1 MESNLCSLIGQN
13 GFNFDW
19 VRTCCVVNNVF
30 WKSHRYRSTNLLD
43 TPFVGLAKLAVVKTL
58 PVAVTP
64 ALSPGQVARCS
75 EQVSIHIKAI
85 AGPCHKLGH
94 RCDTWS
100 AKWWSEVATGT
111 GRNCK
116 CEAKVMAKMFF
127 FFHYRWPDSRFNW
140 SGAPWRIS
148 YFLFRAWQQLC
159 HTNWH
164 THHCS
169 WSASAAHFVNK
180 SRRIKIE
187 NLWHDDIRKSCA
199 TAADWKLVNTK
210 GKALEFFN
218 IPRSIKCQGSTGS
231 ISVCFPF

>member
-127 FFHYRWPDSRFNW
+127 FFPLSVA
-140 SGAPWRIS
+140 GQQVQLVGCTMA
-148 YFLFRAWQQLC
+148 YFLFLI
-159 HTNWH
+159 
-164 THHCS
+164 S
-169 WSASAAHFVNK
+169 S
-180 SRRIKIE
+180 
-187 NLWHDDIRKSCA
+187 L
-199 TAADWKLVNTK
+199 TAALPHKLAHTS
-210 GKALEFFN
+210 LFL
-218 IPRSIKCQGSTGS
+218 IS
-231 ISVCFPF
+231 ISSSLCQ

>member
-1 MESNLCSLIGQN
+1 MPQARPPMWHLECE
-13 GFNFDW
+13 
-19 VRTCCVVNNVF
+19 VVER
-30 WKSHRYRSTNLLD
+30 SGHRHR
-43 TPFVGLAKLAVVKTL
+43 AKLQERDQSYGKNV
-58 PVAVTP
+58 
-64 ALSPGQVARCS
+64 
-75 EQVSIHIKAI
+75 
-85 AGPCHKLGH
+85 
-94 RCDTWS
+94 
-100 AKWWSEVATGT
+100 
-111 GRNCK
+111 
-116 CEAKVMAKMFF
+116 FF